1 MSGKL
6 QQEPA
11 TGPISHL
18 ESCRFVEEDRA
29 WGALYLAVHRPSTA
43 EEVVK
48 HLDADPQTKR
58 SHLAL
63 YILARSTLR
72 ERKACQAR
80 TRRIAAIVRAFPAV
94 LVYGPLRLLVSEYAL
109 IRDALLAALP
119 AVQWQPTATCPR
131 RLKADPELAL
141 STDLFGST
149 GTQTLRGWSGASRK
163 AA

>member
-6 QQEPA
+6 HKELAPV
-11 TGPISHL
+11 PIAHL
-18 ESCRFVEEDRA
+18 ASCRSAEEERA
-29 WGALYLAVHRPSTA
+29 WAALYSAIHRPSTA
-43 EEVVK
+43 EEVVR
-48 HLDADPQTKR
+48 HLDADPQAKR

-63 YILARSTLR
+63 YIMARATLR
-72 ERKACQAR
+72 ERRASQAR
-80 TRRIAAIVRAFPAV
+80 TRRIAAIVRVFPAV

-119 AVQWQPTATCPR
+119 ALKWQPTATCPR
-131 RLKADPELAL
+131 RLKADPEFAL

-149 GTQTLRGWSGASRK
+149 GTQTLRGWNGATHK